1 MSDENCIVFVVD
13 DDAQI
18 RASLDNLCRSVNLAV
33 ETFASMDEF
42 VGRDVPDMPCCLI
55 LDVRFPGSVPSGL
68 EFQRQLV
75 EAGRATPV
83 IFITGHG
90 DVPMSVQAMK
100 SGAVDFLLKP
110 FREQD
115 LLDAIRIAIGRDR
128 QRRSEERSLAVLRA
142 QFDTLTLREREVMAL
157 VTRGSPNKQIA
168 AELGLS
174 EVTVKV
180 HRGHVMQKMEAR
192 SLAEL
197 VRLNDRLTV
206 AGRPPGVSD
215 TKA

>member
-1 MSDENCIVFVVD
+1 MTDDCIVFIVD

-18 RASLDNLCRSVNLAV
+18 RASLDNLCRSVDLAV

-42 VGRDVPDMPCCLI
+42 HSRAVSDKPCCLV

-68 EFQRQLV
+68 EFQRQLAN
-75 EAGRATPV
+75 AGRAPPV
-83 IFITGHG
+83 VFITGHG

-100 SGAVDFLLKP
+100 SGAVDFLTKP

-115 LLDAIRIAIGRDR
+115 LLDAIRVAIERDR
-128 QRRSEERSLAVLRA
+128 LQRNEQRSLAMLCA
-142 QFDTLTLREREVMAL
+142 QFQTLTLREREVMGL
-157 VTRGSPNKQIA
+157 VTRGWPNKQIA
-168 AELGLS
+168 AALGLS

-197 VRLNDRLTV
+197 VRLNDRLSV
-206 AGRPPGVSD
+206 AGVSAAVPD
-215 TKA
+215 TKV